1 MTLVMKNNDIESRL
15 ALKEERLDKCYTY
28 GQEFREQVFKIVNFS
43 EVKKMANFIADS
55 ADVYGE
61 VALGEGSTIW
71 FQSVLR
77 GDSNTISIGKMT
89 NIQDGTIVH
98 VDHDAPTEV
107 GDYVTIGHACII
119 HGCTIHSGA
128 LIGMGATILNHAE
141 IGENSLIGA
150 GSLVTEGT
158 VIPANSLA
166 FGSPARV
173 IRPLTPE
180 EIEKNRGNA
189 QHYYEL
195 GQAYLKKDI
204 PRIQAKGA
212 ADEGD

>member
-1 MTLVMKNNDIESRL
+1 MD
-15 ALKEERLDKCYTY
+15 
-28 GQEFREQVFKIVNFS
+28 
-43 EVKKMANFIADS
+43 FIADS
-55 ADVYGE
+55 ADVYGD
-61 VALGEGSTIW
+61 VTIGAGSTIW

-77 GDSNTISIGKMT
+77 GDSNRISIGEKS

-98 VDHDAPTEV
+98 VDHEAPTLIE
-107 GDYVTIGHACII
+107 DRVTVGHACII

-128 LIGMGATILNHAE
+128 LIGMGSTILNHAE

-158 VIPANSLA
+158 VIPSGVLA

-173 IRPLTPE
+173 IRQLTPE
-180 EIEKNRGNA
+180 EIKKNQENA

-195 GQAYLKKDI
+195 GQAYLN
-204 PRIQAKGA
+204 QEFQVFKGSS
-212 ADEGD
+212 DERD

>member
-1 MTLVMKNNDIESRL
+1 MVD
-15 ALKEERLDKCYTY
+15 
-28 GQEFREQVFKIVNFS
+28 
-43 EVKKMANFIADS
+43 FIANS
-55 ADVYGE
+55 SDVYGD
-61 VALGEGSTIW
+61 VTLGEGSTIW

-77 GDSNTISIGKMT
+77 GDSNTIAIGKMS
-89 NIQDGTIVH
+89 NVQDGTIVH
-98 VDHDAPTEV
+98 VDHDAPTNI

-128 LIGMGATILNHAE
+128 LIGMGATVLNYAE

-173 IRPLTPE
+173 IRKVTPE
-180 EIEKNRGNA
+180 EIKKNRENA
-189 QHYYEL
+189 EHYYEL
-195 GQAYLKKDI
+195 GQAYLNKEI
-204 PRIQAKGA
+204 LPIKGSA
-212 ADEGD
+212 HEGD

>member
-1 MTLVMKNNDIESRL
+1 MTD
-15 ALKEERLDKCYTY
+15 
-28 GQEFREQVFKIVNFS
+28 
-43 EVKKMANFIADS
+43 FIASS
-55 ADVYGE
+55 ADVYGD
-61 VALGEGSTIW
+61 VTLGKGSTVW

-77 GDSNTISIGKMT
+77 GDSNKISIGKMS
-89 NIQDGTIVH
+89 NVQDGTIVH
-98 VDHDAPTEV
+98 VDHDAPTKI

-128 LIGMGATILNHAE
+128 LIGMGTTILNHAE

-150 GSLVTEGT
+150 GSLVTEGA

-173 IRPLTPE
+173 IRQLTPE
-180 EIEKNRGNA
+180 EVEKNRGNA

-195 GQAYLKKDI
+195 GQAYLKKEFS
-204 PRIQAKGA
+204 RIQIQGA
-212 ADEGD
+212 SHEGD

>member
-1 MTLVMKNNDIESRL
+1 MD
-15 ALKEERLDKCYTY
+15 
-28 GQEFREQVFKIVNFS
+28 
-43 EVKKMANFIADS
+43 FIADS
-55 ADVYGE
+55 ADVYGD
-61 VALGEGSTIW
+61 VTIGAGSTIW

-77 GDSNTISIGKMT
+77 GDSNSISIGKKS

-98 VDHDAPTEV
+98 VDHEAPTLIE
-107 GDYVTIGHACII
+107 DHVTVGHACII

-128 LIGMGATILNHAE
+128 LIGMGSTILNHAE

-158 VIPANSLA
+158 VIPSGVLA

-173 IRPLTPE
+173 IRQLTPE
-180 EIEKNRGNA
+180 EIKKNQENA

-195 GQAYLKKDI
+195 GQAYLNQEF
-204 PRIQAKGA
+204 QAFEGS
-212 ADEGD
+212 ADERG